1 MTPGDRKY
9 SKEHEWAR
17 VDGNVATVGITKFAA
32 ESLGDVVFVDLPEV
46 GSTIEQFNKFGEIE
60 SVKAVSDLC
69 SPVSGTITERNDSA
83 IDDPETVNKS
93 PYDEGWLLKIEL
105 STLSGL
111 DDLMSAGAYDQLTAE
126 EG

>member
-1 MTPGDRKY
+1 MNPDDRKY

-60 SVKAVSDLC
+60 SVKAVSDLF

-105 STLSGL
+105 STLLEL
-111 DDLMSAGAYDQLTAE
+111 DDLMSAGAYDQLIAE